1 VERFQNN
8 VVKMDVNQDI
18 LDFMNNAKMVLYL
31 NYKQSIVKHY
41 VNKKVVFYLKLV
53 FSMIINVATKQ
64 HF

>member
-1 VERFQNN
+1 MEQFQNN

-31 NYKQSIVKHY
+31 NYKQLIVKHY

-53 FSMIINVATKQ
+53 FLMIINVATKQ